1 MDKIKRKNQQKN
13 IFQLDN
19 ENLE

>member
-1 MDKIKRKNQQKN
+1 MDKIKRKDQQKN

-19 ENLE
+19 EI